1 MALATVNLAFQDD
14 LLQQVDQFARIEAR
28 TRAELVM
35 DAIKLYID
43 RRQNWE
49 RIFISGENTAVKYG
63 LAEEDVAQEV
73 KNYRRKKRGI

>member
-14 LLQQVDQFARIEAR
+14 LLQQVDQFAQIEAR
-28 TRAELVM
+28 TRTELVM
-35 DAIKLYID
+35 DSIKLYID

-49 RIFISGENTAVKYG
+49 RIFISGENTAVNYG

-73 KNYRRKKRGI
+73 KNYHRENRGI